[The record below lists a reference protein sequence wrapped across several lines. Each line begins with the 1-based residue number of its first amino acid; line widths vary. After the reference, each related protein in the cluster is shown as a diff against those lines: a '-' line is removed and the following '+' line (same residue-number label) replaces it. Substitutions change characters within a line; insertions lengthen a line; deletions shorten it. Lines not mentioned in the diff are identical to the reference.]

1 MPKSP
6 KRDIFMTEAAIAQ
19 PMGRHVI
26 AKLSWRIL
34 PLIFLSY
41 LVAVMDR
48 ANISYASVQMNASL
62 GFSAAVYG
70 FGAGV
75 FFVGYSLFEIPS
87 NLLLVRFGARRWIA
101 RIMLTW
107 GLISGLMAFVHTPM
121 QFYVMRFLLGV
132 AEAGFYPGVMLYL
145 SQWFPSAWLCRAVS
159 RFYIANP
166 ISFMLIG
173 SLAGLLM
180 GMDGILGVAG
190 WQWMLLI
197 ESIPALVIAVLLLR
211 FLPDRIETAAWLS
224 AEEKDWLLHHHAADH
239 DASGAVQHDFWRTL
253 SNPVV
258 LGIGLTC
265 ALVYMCNNAIT
276 YSTPKLLMQATG
288 WSIGT
293 VGYAAALANIPTI
306 IAMLAVCWHSD
317 HRRAPQLHI
326 AAMIALSVVGAF
338 GMVWAFHAGA
348 GQAIVATLAAY
359 CLFNVATT
367 VVGPLTMPAA
377 STMLHPATRP
387 VAFAAI
393 NTISQ
398 VGNFLGPVLWG
409 YAASETGSFQLGLNA
424 IPFILLAPLGLILV
438 MRRNRP
444 RPVAFAA
451 KVGA

>member
-1 MPKSP
+1 
-6 KRDIFMTEAAIAQ
+6 MTEDTPTQ
-19 PMGRHVI
+19 PSERRII
-26 AKLSWRIL
+26 AKISWRIL

-41 LVAVMDR
+41 LIAVMDR
-48 ANISYASVQMNASL
+48 ANISYASVQMNTSL

-87 NLLLVRFGARRWIA
+87 NLMMVRFGARRWIA

-107 GLISGLMAFVHTPM
+107 GLISGAIALVHTPT

-145 SQWFPSAWLCRAVS
+145 SQWFPAATLARAVS

-166 ISFMLIG
+166 ISFMMMG
-173 SLAGLLM
+173 SIAGLLM
-180 GMDGILGVAG
+180 GLDGALGVAG
-190 WQWMLLI
+190 WQWMLML
-197 ESIPALVIAVLLLR
+197 ESIPALVIAAALLL
-211 FLPDRIETAAWLS
+211 FLPDRIETVAWLS

-239 DASGAVQHDFWRTL
+239 AASGSVQHDFWRTL
-253 SNPVV
+253 ANPVV

-265 ALVYMCNNAIT
+265 ALTYVSANAIS
-276 YSTPKLLMQATG
+276 YSAPKLFMQATG

-293 VGYAAALANIPTI
+293 VGFALALANIPVVL
-306 IAMLAVCWHSD
+306 AMLAVCWHSD
-317 HRRAPQLHI
+317 HRRAPHFHI

-338 GMVWAFHAGA
+338 GMAWAFQAST
-348 GQAIVATLAAY
+348 GQAIVAIIAAY
-359 CLFNVATT
+359 CLFNSASS
-367 VVGPLTMPAA
+367 VVGTLAFPAA
-377 STMLHPATRP
+377 NTMLHPANRA

-393 NTISQ
+393 NTIGQ

-409 YAASETGSFQLGLNA
+409 YAASRTGSFQLGLNA

-444 RPVAFAA
+444 SPVALAA
-451 KVGA
+451 TAGR